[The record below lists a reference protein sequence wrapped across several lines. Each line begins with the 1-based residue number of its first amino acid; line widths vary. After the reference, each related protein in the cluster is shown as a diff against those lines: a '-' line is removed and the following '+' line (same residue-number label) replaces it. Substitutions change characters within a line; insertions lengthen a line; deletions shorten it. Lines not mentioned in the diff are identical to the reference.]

1 MTNGRFDR
9 LRGHSVRDCGD
20 SDRVGGVAGTAEEKG
35 FSAAWRRLRTEF
47 AEMSYWSASVGFGL
61 YAAFRI
67 TGFFQ

>member
-9 LRGHSVRDCGD
+9 LRGHLVRDCGHF
-20 SDRVGGVAGTAEEKG
+20 DRMGRVEGTEAETG
-35 FSAAWRRLRTEF
+35 IRAAFRRLRTEF
-47 AEMSYWSASVGFGL
+47 AEASYWSASVGFGL